1 MSSHSANQAS
11 GHADA
16 AWWKRI
22 RRRGDQIGIP
32 CVFMRA
38 GTSRGAFLREE
49 DLPADPG
56 LREKLILAIYGSPD
70 FRQIDGLG
78 GATSLTSKVA
88 IIGPPTRPD
97 ADVDYTF
104 GQVRID
110 EARVDFKGNCG
121 NISSGIGPFA
131 IEEGLVPAAGPVTAV
146 RIHLTNSRALLV
158 AEVPVADG
166 ICPVQGDARVAGV
179 PGSGAPIVLDW
190 ADVGGTLGRGLL
202 PTGRVRECLSTAT
215 GEIEVSI
222 VDAGNVTAFVRPS
235 DLGFRAPEFPT
246 QRFDAD
252 ALARIEAV
260 RDAAA
265 LRLGMIEPGQRAAD
279 VTPTIPKLY
288 MVDAPYDYVDAN
300 GRSVAASDY
309 DLLGRGMSMGT
320 PHAAYAGTVAVC
332 TGAAAL
338 IDGTLV
344 NEVARPPGRRGGRLR
359 IGHPMGILDI
369 DARVGQAGSA
379 PILERA
385 AVVRTAR
392 RIMEGIVYV
401 PMNRLS

>member
-1 MSSHSANQAS
+1 MTSHAS
-11 GHADA
+11 DRGDTG
-16 AWWKRI
+16 WWQRV
-22 RRRGDQIGIP
+22 RRRGDQVGIP

-49 DLPADPG
+49 DLPNGAA

-88 IIGPPTRPD
+88 IVGPPTRPD

-131 IEEGLVPAAGPVTAV
+131 IEEGMVPATSPVTAV
-146 RIHLTNSRALLV
+146 RIHLTNSSALLV

-166 ICPVQGDARVAGV
+166 LCPVQGDAQVAGV
-179 PGSGAPIVLDW
+179 PGRGAPIMLDW
-190 ADVGGTLGRGLL
+190 ADVSGTLGRGLL
-202 PTGRVRECLSTAT
+202 PTGQACERLPTAI
-215 GEIEVSI
+215 GEIDVSI
-222 VDAGNVTAFVRPS
+222 VDAGNVTVFVRPS
-235 DLGFRAPEFPT
+235 VFGLRAPDFAT
-246 QRFDAD
+246 QRLDAE
-252 ALARIEAV
+252 ALRRIEAV
-260 RDAAA
+260 RHAAA
-265 LRLGMIEPGQRAAD
+265 LRLDMVEQGQRAAD

-288 MVDAPYDYVDAN
+288 MVAAPCDYIDAN
-300 GRSVAASDY
+300 GLPVAAEDH
-309 DLLGRGMSMGT
+309 DLLGRGMSMGM

-344 NEVARPPGRRGGRLR
+344 NEAARPARLSGGGLR
-359 IGHPMGILDI
+359 IGHPMGILEI
-369 DARVGQAGSA
+369 HARVDQTG
-379 PILERA
+379 PFPTLERA

-401 PMNRLS
+401 PLNRLA